1 MQATRIIAIRHGETA
16 WNVDTRIQGQLD
28 VELNDTGRWQAR
40 QTALAL
46 QEEDIAAIYASD
58 LSRAFETA
66 RAIGAVA
73 GLQPVP
79 VPALRER
86 HFGHFQTLTWA
97 EIETQWPQQAQQWR
111 TRVPDW
117 SPQGG
122 ESLLTLRARISDAVH
137 TLAQRHLG
145 QQIVLVAHGGVMDV
159 LYRLATGQELQ
170 APRHWPLGN
179 AAVNRLLW
187 TPQGLSM
194 VGWGDDRHLQ
204 SAGRD
209 ETSH

>member
-58 LSRAFETA
+58 LARAFETA

-170 APRHWPLGN
+170 APRQWPLGN

-187 TPQGLSM
+187 TPQGLSL